1 MFPNLNA
8 EQARYGE
15 SNTFVAEILGITRAS
30 YESKKRNGRFSVTD
44 ANKLCDH
51 YNCDYAYLFATN
63 PIPPHV
69 TWRDN

>member
-15 SNTFVAEILGITRAS
+15 NNAVVAEMLGITRVA
-30 YESKKRNGRFSVTD
+30 YESKKRSGKFSISD

-51 YNCDYAYLFATN
+51 YKCNYAYLFSTD
-63 PIPPHV
+63 PISPGKEY
-69 TWRDN
+69 TA